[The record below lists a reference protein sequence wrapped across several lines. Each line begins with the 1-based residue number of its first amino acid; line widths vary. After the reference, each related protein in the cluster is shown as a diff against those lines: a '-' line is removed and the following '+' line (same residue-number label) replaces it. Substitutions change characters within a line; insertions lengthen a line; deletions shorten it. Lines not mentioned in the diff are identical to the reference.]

1 VLIGSNITK
10 KLILIS
16 MKKFPER
23 EELMKKCAKVE
34 KSYRTGNFVKKSI
47 NTHNVNQKKVC

>member
-1 VLIGSNITK
+1 
-10 KLILIS
+10 